1 VVIAVAIPDN
11 VVKSIWN
18 WLVGR
23 IWKSLE
29 MTAREALECCNLSLM
44 SDSGVSAEDQNAAR
58 NFYIKECTYNAS
70 DGNKD
75 NIRNW
80 TWGHSCYILAKNLST
95 FCLFLDISSEDEF
108 KSNVLL
114 NLVEEI
120 SRHYSI

>member
-80 TWGHSCYILAKNLST
+80 TWAIHVIFWQRICLHFVCFLTFLVKMNLKAMSY
-95 FCLFLDISSEDEF
+95 LIW
-108 KSNVLL
+108 
-114 NLVEEI
+114 
-120 SRHYSI
+120 